1 VVKICVGTH
10 TIDMGLTVYTRRMY
24 NNILVIIKQIIQLM
38 FSEIMKNSLVCIVSD
53 VTMRTEW

>member
-1 VVKICVGTH
+1 MVKICVGTH
-10 TIDMGLTVYTRRMY
+10 TIDRGLSLYTKRMY

-38 FSEIMKNSLVCIVSD
+38 FSEIMKISLVCIVSD

>member
-10 TIDMGLTVYTRRMY
+10 TIDRQLTLYTRRMY

>member
-1 VVKICVGTH
+1 MVKICVGTQ
-10 TIDMGLTVYTRRMY
+10 TIDRGLTLYTRRMY
-24 NNILVIIKQIIQLM
+24 HNILVIIKQIIQLM